1 MSEKMRIRIMD
12 ALPIYIDTA
21 DIAELRNVSEEEAV
35 NWYQRNQRELMT
47 LLQDRYVELVKYW
60 DVE

>member
-1 MSEKMRIRIMD
+1 MD